1 MHIVCQRC
9 QKAKA
14 TVHVTDSFPHKRELH
29 LCEECAA
36 EEGIIRKA
44 EDEPLLEQQHQ
55 TTNAILQEFLKH
67 KSKVSRLDQVA
78 CPHCGLTYREFRQK
92 GLLGC
97 PHDYTVFNE
106 VLLPLLEQAHEGAS
120 VHIGKA
126 PPRTDTATR
135 RRLSLMRLRRALQEA
150 IDAEDYEVA
159 AQVRDQISELEAV

>member
-1 MHIVCQRC
+1 MHIACQRC
-9 QKAKA
+9 KKAKA
-14 TVHVTDSFPHKRELH
+14 TVHVTDSFPEKRELH

-36 EEGIIRKA
+36 AEGIIRKA
-44 EDEPLLEQQHQ
+44 EEEPVLEQHH

-78 CPHCGLTYREFRQK
+78 CPHCGLTYREFRQR

-97 PHDYTVFNE
+97 PHDYTVFHE

-120 VHIGKA
+120 AHIGKA
-126 PPRTDTATR
+126 PPRTDADTR
-135 RRLSLMRLRRALQEA
+135 KRLSLMRLRRALREA

-159 AQVRDQISELEAV
+159 AQVRDQINELETV